1 MSSTAKRVSDAMSN
15 TSERV
20 SDEMDSLKSS
30 FSQLKKDVAD
40 MVSNAVGAAKT
51 GAESAKDGAVH
62 VAGAMKDRLND
73 LKDRSA
79 EHLHVVEEKIAEN
92 PLPAAL
98 IAFGVGFLIAK
109 LFSSRR

>member
-1 MSSTAKRVSDAMSN
+1 MSDPN
-15 TSERV
+15 ERV
-20 SDEMDSLKSS
+20 SEEMDNLKSS
-30 FSQLKKDVAD
+30 FVQLKKDVTE
-40 MVSNAVGAAKT
+40 MVNNAVGVAKT
-51 GAESAKDGAVH
+51 GAESAKDGAAH
-62 VAGAMKDRLND
+62 VAGAVKDKLKD